1 MHDKMKN
8 LLTNIIKKPV
18 LLLVMVIV
26 FAVAC
31 KQQRDV
37 EVADLLVEYLQEP
50 LGVDTSA
57 PRFSWK
63 LKSDQ
68 RGVNQ
73 QAFQMIVGESHSEVN
88 RKSGKIW
95 DTGKVHGG
103 QTVNLEYAGAPLQSN
118 KKYYWRVGVWLDDE
132 TSVWSDPAMFH
143 MGILND
149 GEWKAQ
155 WVTAQETITDESPL
169 LRRQFQVD
177 KKVEQAIAYVTARGF
192 YEFYL
197 NGEKVGDHVLD
208 PAITDYRKTILYSTF
223 DVTPML
229 KRGTNVAGAILGNGA
244 WNLRKTEGRW
254 SWGTGGD
261 SLGKPAFLMQLM
273 ITYSDGSQAVVVT
286 DNAWKYGEGP
296 ITFNNLYGG
305 EDYDARKEV
314 DGWLEEGFN
323 DNGWKQVVQASE
335 PAGRLKSQ
343 MMPPLRVT
351 ETIQPVK
358 MINPSPGK
366 YIFDLGQNIAGW
378 WRLQVNGTPGQV
390 MRVRAAE
397 TLNNGQ
403 FPKPL
408 EEGDNIST
416 KYRYQ
421 EQIWTDYTLKG
432 NGAEVYEPRFF
443 YNGFRYIEVTM
454 NDNKNPAQLNIE
466 GKVVRTDVERNGN
479 FESSD
484 PLINQIHLA
493 GLWAQKGNFHSYPT
507 DCPQR
512 EKGAYNGDGQ
522 VMAETSM
529 HDFHMASFYTK
540 WVNDM
545 RDAQQDNGRIPNT
558 SPTLVGG
565 MGGGVAWGSA
575 YILLPWWMHNYY
587 NDTRILQQH
596 YPNMKRYVLYL
607 KDLGTKDE
615 NPEEPYIINNFYSY
629 WYSLGEWVA
638 PGQKNCPN
646 QPVVNTFYYY
656 YNSLLLSKI
665 AEVLG
670 HTEDSRYFLALSDTV
685 RQEFNKKFYDPK
697 TALYGSKETFQTYQ
711 LLALLGDVAPEGDCD
726 RVFNTIV
733 DDIEMRDGHLNT
745 GIIGTKY
752 LFPTLA
758 SRGQGEL
765 AFTVATKRTY
775 PSYGYWLDNHS
786 TTLIEEWDGA
796 NSHNHHMFGSVVEYF
811 YKYLAGIQSP
821 MEGNTSKGYNHIFI
835 EPQVPEKLDYVD
847 ASLETV
853 SGTIASSW
861 KKDGNSFR
869 HEVTV
874 PANTTAVVSLP
885 AGSGNVTVWE
895 GNSRIWDG
903 NGFVNGTPGILGA
916 EKTADRIKI
925 RTGSGNYR
933 FRVEF

>member
-1 MHDKMKN
+1 MKN
-8 LLTNIIKKPV
+8 LLRKPLEGILILVLFIVVTTACTSHQEIKV
-18 LLLVMVIV
+18 N
-26 FAVAC
+26 
-31 KQQRDV
+31 
-37 EVADLLVEYLQEP
+37 DLRVEYISNP
-50 LGVDTSA
+50 LGMDTPH

-63 LKSDQ
+63 LDSER
-68 RGVNQ
+68 RGVYQ
-73 QAFQMIVGESHSEVN
+73 QAYQLIAGESLKDVKN
-88 RKSGKIW
+88 GTGKIW
-95 DTGKVHGG
+95 DSGKIVSG
-103 QTVNLEYAGAPLQSN
+103 QTVNLEYDGAPLQSN
-118 KKYYWRVGVWLDDE
+118 KKYYWRVR
-132 TSVWSDPAMFH
+132 VWSGDEKHFWSEPAMFH
-143 MGILND
+143 TGILDEN
-149 GEWKAQ
+149 EWTAQ
-155 WVTAQETITDESPL
+155 WVTAQEEITNESPL
-169 LRRQFQVD
+169 LRGQFKVD

-192 YEFYL
+192 YEFFL

-208 PAITDYRKTILYSTF
+208 PAITDYSKTILYSTF
-223 DVTPML
+223 DVTSMV
-229 KRGTNVAGAILGNGA
+229 KRGNNVAGAILGNGA
-244 WNLRKTEGRW
+244 WNLRKTDGRW

-261 SLGKPAFLMQLM
+261 SFGNPAFLMQLM
-273 ITYSDGSQAVVVT
+273 ITYADGSQTGVVT
-286 DNAWKYGEGP
+286 DNTWKYAQGP

-314 DGWLEEGFN
+314 DGWLNEGFN
-323 DNGWKQVVQASE
+323 DGNWKQVVQASE
-335 PAGRLKSQ
+335 PAGKLKSQ

-358 MINPSPGK
+358 MTNPSPGK
-366 YIFDLGQNIAGW
+366 YFFDLGQNIAGW

-390 MRVRAAE
+390 IRVRAAE
-397 TLNNGQ
+397 TLNNAQ

-408 EEGDNIST
+408 EDGDNIST

-443 YNGFRYIEVTM
+443 YNGFRYIEVTTS
-454 NDNKNPAQLNIE
+454 DNKNPVQLNVE

-484 PLINQIHLA
+484 PLLNQIHLA
-493 GLWAQKGNFHSYPT
+493 GLWSQKGNFHSYPT

-529 HDFHMASFYTK
+529 HDFHMAPFYTK

-545 RDAQQDNGRIPNT
+545 RDAQQENGRIPNT

-575 YILLPWWMHNYY
+575 YILIPWWMHNYY
-587 NDTRILQQH
+587 NDTRILKQH

-615 NPEEPYIINNFYSY
+615 NPDEPYIINNFYTY

-656 YNSLLLSKI
+656 YNSLLLSRI
-665 AEVLG
+665 ADVLG
-670 HTEDSRYFLALSDTV
+670 HVEDSRYFLALSDTIK
-685 RQEFNKKFYDPK
+685 REFNKKFYDPK
-697 TALYGSKETFQTYQ
+697 TALYGSKETYQTYQ
-711 LLALLGDVAPEGDCD
+711 LLALLGDLVPDDDCD

-733 DDIEMRDGHLNT
+733 DDIKMRDGHLNT

-752 LFPTLA
+752 LFTTLA
-758 SRGQGEL
+758 SQGQGEL

-786 TTLIEEWDGA
+786 TTLVEEWDGA

-821 MEGNTSKGYNHIFI
+821 MEGNSSKGYSHIFI
-835 EPQVPEKLDYVD
+835 EPQVPEKLEFVN
-847 ASLETV
+847 ASIETV
-853 SGTIASSW
+853 AGTVSSDW
-861 KKDGNSFR
+861 KKETNTFTHRVSI
-869 HEVTV
+869 
-874 PANTTAVVSLP
+874 PANTTATVVLP
-885 AGSGNVTVWE
+885 VFDFGNVNVWE
-895 GNSRIWDG
+895 GNSKIWED
-903 NGFVNGTPGILGA
+903 NRFVEGTSGILQMKMERGRLIVNI
-916 EKTADRIKI
+916 E
-925 RTGSGNYR
+925 SGEYN
-933 FRVEF
+933 FRVGRKN